1 MKLLYRISI
10 TISCI
15 VFTTSLILSTYSFQ
29 MQRNLIN
36 NQLEKKGQV
45 LAGVLSRSVLNHLIN
60 YDFYTIKL
68 LFDPLQQDD
77 DILSVAL
84 IGPDSYIKMHSD
96 LNRIGRESEYGFD
109 ESSFQEGQVIVR
121 EKAEASQIRYLF
133 FSPVEVDHNRVGYIQ
148 IAMSD
153 RESLRMIERF
163 GTRMLYLTLAV
174 LLTAVLAAYLMSRQI
189 SRPIIELSEEIKRFM
204 MKRAAYAADKESANE
219 ITMLKMNFRA
229 MMTELED
236 SIEFRV
242 KNEKMAVLGN
252 LSSVLAHE
260 VKNPLEPIKGSAEL
274 LKLKHPG
281 NPEILKYTD
290 IIQSEVSELIT
301 FLDSFLDV
309 ANTSRIDMSALDIEQ
324 ALRDILILLEYSL
337 NKENMEVRTRF
348 DAKLSRVNG
357 NSGMIKQ
364 VLLNLL
370 LNAIQARNG
379 RYGLIEIDVSGDDR
393 DIRIRVKDYGGG
405 VDDSIRTQVFQ
416 PFFTTREEG
425 SGIGLSISRYLVEQH
440 GGTISLESEYGS
452 WTEITITLPA
462 LKGEL
467 SYGR

>member
-10 TISCI
+10 AISCI

-29 MQRNLIN
+29 TQRNLIN
-36 NQLEKKGQV
+36 NQLVKKGQV

-60 YDFYTIKL
+60 YDFYAIKL

-84 IGPDSYIKMHSD
+84 IGPDDFIKMHSD
-96 LNRIGRESEYGFD
+96 LKRLGQESDYSFSEYD
-109 ESSFQEGQVIVR
+109 FQEGQVIVR
-121 EKAEASQIRYLF
+121 ETAGASHIHYHF
-133 FSPVEVDHNRVGYIQ
+133 FSPVEVDHSRVGYIQ

-153 RESLRMIERF
+153 RESLRLIEKF
-163 GTRMLYLTLAV
+163 GTRMLYLTLGV

-204 MKRAAYAADKESANE
+204 MKRATYPSDKESSNE
-219 ITMLKMNFRA
+219 ISMLKMNFQT

-274 LKLKHPG
+274 LKLKHPD
-281 NPEILKYTD
+281 NPDILKYTD

-309 ANTSRIDMSALDIEQ
+309 ANTSRIDMTALDINQ
-324 ALRDILILLEYSL
+324 TLHDILVLLEYSL
-337 NKENMEVRTRF
+337 NKENMEVRTRL
-348 DAKLSRVNG
+348 DGPLKPVNG

-370 LNAIQARNG
+370 LNAIQARSG
-379 RYGLIEIDVSGDDR
+379 KFGLIEIDITGDDK
-393 DIRIRVKDYGGG
+393 DIHIRVKDYGSG
-405 VDDSIRTQVFQ
+405 VEEAIRKQVFQ
-416 PFFTTREEG
+416 PFFTTKEEG

-440 GGTISLESEYGS
+440 GGTITLDSEFGR
-452 WTEITITLPA
+452 WTEVTITLPI
-462 LKGEL
+462 LKGEA
-467 SYGR
+467 